1 LEAVVFYRSPVQKT
15 QGFSLIELLLVL
27 GVLAILLL
35 AAFVVY
41 PQVSLKN
48 KVNKD
53 LLNIQAAVAMFQ
65 STYGVRGD
73 YAGLDATT
81 FAAMPNFPKELVD
94 PTKASGLGT
103 LMGGTLYFSG
113 TGPDPVNP
121 AVGRQNRLMIQIT
134 GMPPEV
140 CVPFSTAAARMANG
154 DLFVS
159 GSRGGTGLVS
169 ADKRWDGKDPG
180 VLVQRCAVATPRYV
194 LTFFVQ

>member
-1 LEAVVFYRSPVQKT
+1 MWSKKS

-27 GVLAILLL
+27 GVLAVLLL

-73 YAGLDATT
+73 YAGFDAST

-94 PTKASGLGT
+94 PSKASGLGT
-103 LMGGTLYFSG
+103 LMGGTLNFTA
-113 TGPDPVNP
+113 TGPDPANP
-121 AVGRQNRLMIQIT
+121 SVGRQNRLMVQIT
-134 GMPPEV
+134 GMPPDV
-140 CVPFSTAAARMANG
+140 CVPFSTAAARMAHG

-159 GSRGGTGLVS
+159 GPRGGSGLTGE
-169 ADKRWDGKDPG
+169 DKRWDGKDPS
-180 VLVQRCAVATPRYV
+180 VLVQRCSVLTNAYV
-194 LTFFVQ
+194 LTFFVL